1 MATAVE
7 EQTETIEPVE
17 PQGLYEVVDGA
28 VREKPPMGAYE
39 AELANLI
46 ALSMGPFAQSNG
58 LGRVLTEMLFLIDR
72 EANLRRRPDVSFV
85 SAERWPVERR
95 APRTAAWE
103 VVPDLAVEVVSPGDL
118 AGDLRRKVEEFFR
131 AGVRA
136 VWVVYPELA
145 KVDVY
150 QGPKA
155 VAILGRGDILD
166 GGGLLPGFR
175 LSLDELFGDAA

>member
-1 MATAVE
+1 M
-7 EQTETIEPVE
+7 
-17 PQGLYEVVDGA
+17 LHD
-28 VREKPPMGAYE
+28 
-39 AELANLI
+39 L
-46 ALSMGPFAQSNG
+46 MGPFARSNG
-58 LGRVLTEMLFLIDR
+58 LGRVFSEMLFLLDR
-72 EANLRRRPDVSFV
+72 EADLRRRPDVAFV

-150 QGPKA
+150 EGPKA
-155 VAILGRGDILD
+155 VAILGRGDDLD

-175 LSLDELFGDAA
+175 LSLDELFGDEAA